1 MSSPTDFTDATVS
14 VTATRRKSARGKV
27 VERHSI
33 GMIYFVGMSF
43 DSKCLREFQIT
54 ELIVTVKAWP
64 EILHRLRIEVLPPT
78 VARDLHLY
86 KIQVG
91 KSDQRYRF
99 NHC

>member
-1 MSSPTDFTDATVS
+1 
-14 VTATRRKSARGKV
+14 

-33 GMIYFVGMSF
+33 VTIYFVDMSF

-64 EILHRLRIEVLPPT
+64 ETRHKLRIEVPPPT
-78 VARDLHLY
+78 VARDLHLC
-86 KIQVG
+86 KVQVG
-91 KSDQRYRF
+91 KPDQRYQF